1 MKTPIARFCPLVCLV
16 AAGLTGCSG
25 SFSLGGFDYSG
36 RAQELIED
44 ELQDEIGLGD
54 LDVECQE
61 FDDDAVGNTSSCTA
75 TTTDGEVV
83 RFETTI
89 EPDNFVDVQTTNFLN
104 ADFVARL
111 ETDALALLFTDP
123 TERQGITL
131 ECGDTGLI
139 VENLELIC
147 DIYDEPAVIYDASVT
162 FNDNTFSDYNIMIA
176 EQPRG

>member
-1 MKTPIARFCPLVCLV
+1 MKTPIALFALL

-54 LDVECQE
+54 LDVECQD
-61 FDDDAVGNTSSCTA
+61 FDDDAVGNTSTCTA
-75 TTTDGEVV
+75 TTADGGVI

-89 EPDNFVDVQTTNFLN
+89 EPDNFVDVQTVNFLN
-104 ADFVARL
+104 ADFVERL
-111 ETDALALLFTDP
+111 EVDALALLFTDP
-123 TERQGITL
+123 AEREGITL

-139 VENLELIC
+139 LEGLDLVC
-147 DIYDEPAVIYDASVT
+147 DIFDDPAVIYDASVT
-162 FNDNTFSDYNIMIA
+162 FADNTFSNYNIMIA